1 MKFLASERWGS
12 LAEEGWQAVALNEPH
27 EWIYRGQVIPDN
39 RLVTIEAVVTAVDEA
54 SQLLTAEGFLAVDGR
69 VIYGMK
75 KFTVQTVLRS
85 APPTSQKCAGSL

>member
-1 MKFLASERWGS
+1 M
-12 LAEEGWQAVALNEPH
+12 QAVALDEPH

-39 RLVTIEAVVTAVDEA
+39 HLVTIEAVVTAVDEA

-75 KFTVQTVLRS
+75 KFTVQPLRS
-85 APPTSQKCAGSL
+85 APPTSQKCAGSV